1 MLENISCHFV
11 HMKTL
16 QKRTFVFCKDWT
28 AKACTYCKNK
38 KYLKKNSHVSML
50 FEHRKRL
57 QKRIYLLCKHGQGF
71 QKTVLTRGHIL
82 FTLHRV
88 WCLLNCG
95 LHPQNSQLLTKR
107 TLLAFNALS
116 LVLLKEDAWAFGCGC
131 SLNGSMNKN
140 LKSEEKI
147 ALCKTK

>member
-1 MLENISCHFV
+1 
-11 HMKTL
+11 
-16 QKRTFVFCKDWT
+16 
-28 AKACTYCKNK
+28 
-38 KYLKKNSHVSML
+38 ML

-107 TLLAFNALS
+107 TLMAFNALS
-116 LVLLKEDAWAFGCGC
+116 LVLLKEDAWAFGCEC
-131 SLNGSMNKN
+131 SLNCSMNKN
-140 LKSEEKI
+140 PKSEEKI
-147 ALCKTK
+147 ALCKTKKWPKIPLWDEILQRCAIKSWSISNSHRKSPKLMFT

>member
-1 MLENISCHFV
+1 
-11 HMKTL
+11 
-16 QKRTFVFCKDWT
+16 
-28 AKACTYCKNK
+28 
-38 KYLKKNSHVSML
+38 ML

-71 QKTVLTRGHIL
+71 QKTVPTRGHIL

-95 LHPQNSQLLTKR
+95 LHPQNSQLLRKQ

-140 LKSEEKI
+140 PKSEEKI
-147 ALCKTK
+147 ALCKPKNDPKFLSGMKFYNDAE

>member
-1 MLENISCHFV
+1 
-11 HMKTL
+11 
-16 QKRTFVFCKDWT
+16 
-28 AKACTYCKNK
+28 
-38 KYLKKNSHVSML
+38 ML

-147 ALCKTK
+147 ALSKPKKWPKIRLWDEILQRCGIKSWSISNLDKKSPKMTFT

>member
-1 MLENISCHFV
+1 
-11 HMKTL
+11 
-16 QKRTFVFCKDWT
+16 
-28 AKACTYCKNK
+28 
-38 KYLKKNSHVSML
+38 ML

-107 TLLAFNALS
+107 TLMAFNALS

-140 LKSEEKI
+140 LKSERKRH
-147 ALCKTK
+147 ALKAKNLSQKSSLGWNFTTMRNKKLIYLQFSPKKT

>member
-1 MLENISCHFV
+1 
-11 HMKTL
+11 
-16 QKRTFVFCKDWT
+16 
-28 AKACTYCKNK
+28 
-38 KYLKKNSHVSML
+38 ML

-71 QKTVLTRGHIL
+71 QKTVLTRAHIL

-147 ALCKTK
+147 ALCKPKKWPKIRLWDEILQRCGIKSWSISNSHGKRPKMTFTWTGHDVH